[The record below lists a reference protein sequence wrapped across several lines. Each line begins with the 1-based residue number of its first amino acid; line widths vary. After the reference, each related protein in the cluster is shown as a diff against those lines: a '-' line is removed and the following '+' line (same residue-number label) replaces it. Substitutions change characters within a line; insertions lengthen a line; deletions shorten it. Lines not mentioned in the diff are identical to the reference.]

1 VKKIKICIQNG
12 NFEEVAC
19 SVATSLQIYPNG
31 CLVTW
36 IKPKTGHFGHYNS
49 DIELKNAI

>member
-1 VKKIKICIQNG
+1 VKKMIVPIQACI
-12 NFEEVAC
+12 FEQWVWV
-19 SVATSLQIYPNG
+19 VATSLQIYPNG

-36 IKPKTGHFGHYNS
+36 IKLKTGHFGHHNS